1 METHSYCVSQFGKEG
16 VYTAFTNDP
25 DDVTCITYGAKVYK
39 KGLFYKAANMLP
51 TGIPQECTMPNANIL
66 LVSKTVCENIGILS
80 EDYIHGGADWDYGFL
95 CKKAGFPVLT
105 TSHVCGACKNDHKD
119 ASEEAK
125 IVKSMT
131 IKERKAFVNRPT
143 REYKDGFT
151 FLKKYNKS
159 YEDLLIAK
167 NEGEEEAAELLED
180 FDVALLSNSPSKY
193 NSRSVDVYTVERTE
207 TNTCKIEKIELKE
220 DRTIVHLAMQGNE
233 GGDRY
238 MIQPTTILYDEDT
251 ETSYYLLATENCA
264 IYPQWSTK
272 SKSERVRR
280 FRLIFEKVPSS
291 VKKLTFYEG
300 KNSDWNFYGID
311 MR

>member
-1 METHSYCVSQFGKEG
+1 MKIAVLLTCFNRKLQTLSCLENVLKACNKYNSEHTNKINLSFFITDDKCTDGTPDAVKDFLKTEDFTIIPADGNAFWAGGMRLAWKKALATESFDFYMLLNDDTKVCDDCFKILMETHSYCVSQFGKEG

-151 FLKKYNKS
+151 FLKKYNKVK
-159 YEDLLIAK
+159 YIML
-167 NEGEEEAAELLED
+167 G
-180 FDVALLSNSPSKY
+180 VAYVLN
-193 NSRSVDVYTVERTE
+193 
-207 TNTCKIEKIELKE
+207 
-220 DRTIVHLAMQGNE
+220 
-233 GGDRY
+233 
-238 MIQPTTILYDEDT
+238 
-251 ETSYYLLATENCA
+251 
-264 IYPQWSTK
+264 IY
-272 SKSERVRR
+272 
-280 FRLIFEKVPSS
+280 VPS
-291 VKKLTFYEG
+291 VYYKLLQ
-300 KNSDWNFYGID
+300 
-311 MR
+311 MRGH